1 MPKMNGMHG
10 MHGTNG
16 ELRALGARTTLIVL
30 SALAVGCFDPDPV
43 QDASGAGSTTTT
55 PPTTNPGATGSD
67 PGTTGGGGAT
77 AGATSQDGT
86 NGTPDPDTS
95 GTTAGFIFDV
105 GGAATFG
112 ETEGP
117 PLPGGPGSCRASE
130 AYGAAGGFPAYDDPS
145 YEEFLDRSVVVM
157 TNYAEQP
164 LRIFDISGPPPPPN
178 SWYQAPI
185 YIHPSWTSA
194 AFGGS
199 IFGVT
204 IDSYGNI
211 YVAPSRVYFN
221 GSTTPGTI
229 YRIDHETAAISVL
242 GEVPNTGPALGN
254 INYDCNSET
263 LYIANHE
270 DGRIWQMEMDG
281 TIRSTYRH
289 STGDVTI
296 GAANDPGEPNGL
308 FTDLGDRVWAVQSHA
323 GRLYYSVWSE
333 DSGRQSASAENE
345 IWSVAYVDEDGIP
358 NGATAELEATIPG
371 LNGATYSNPVS
382 DISFASTGWMLAA
395 ERTMYGD
402 TQTVA
407 HQSTTYELQQMG
419 GGGDWVV
426 VGTTYVIGELPNSS
440 SGGVDHDFAEDGY
453 VWMTGDALDFN
464 TPNVVY
470 GLQGTPYGGGDITN
484 STLIDHDNEVTQ
496 QDKGGLG
503 DCELPI
509 PGDAQPPPPPPEG

>member
-1 MPKMNGMHG
+1 MVITREIGG
-10 MHGTNG
+10 
-16 ELRALGARTTLIVL
+16 RWALALS
-30 SALAVGCFDPDPV
+30 SALTVGCFNPDPV
-43 QDASGAGSTTTT
+43 QDASSMGTSSSGV
-55 PPTTNPGATGSD
+55 PTTNE
-67 PGTTGGGGAT
+67 PGTTVADTVTSGVGEGTKGM
-77 AGATSQDGT
+77 TSQSGST
-86 NGTPDPDTS
+86 EMPDPDTS
-95 GTTAGFIFDV
+95 AGTTGFIFDV

-117 PLPGGPGSCRASE
+117 PPPGGPGSCRQSE
-130 AYGAAGGFPAYDDPS
+130 AYGAAGGFPAFDDPA
-145 YEEFLDRSVVVM
+145 YEDFLDRTVLVM
-157 TNYAEQP
+157 TNYADQP
-164 LRIFDISGPPPPPN
+164 LRIFDISGDPPPPN
-178 SWYQAPI
+178 SWYAAPI

-204 IDSYGNI
+204 LDSYGNI
-211 YVAPSRVYFN
+211 YVAPSRVYYSLN
-221 GSTTPGTI
+221 ATPGTI
-229 YRIDHETAAISVL
+229 YRVDHETAAISML

-254 INYDCNSET
+254 INYDCVSET
-263 LYIANHE
+263 IYIANHE

-296 GAANDPGEPNGL
+296 GPANDPGEPDGV
-308 FTDLGDRVWAVQSHA
+308 FSPLGDRVWAVQSHA
-323 GRLYYSVWSE
+323 GRLYYSVWNE
-333 DSGRQSASAENE
+333 DSGRQSQVVENE
-345 IWSVAYVDEDGIP
+345 IWSVGYVDDDGIP

-371 LNGATYSNPVS
+371 LNGASYSNPVS

-395 ERTMYGD
+395 ERTMYD
-402 TQTVA
+402 DFQTVA

-440 SGGVDHDFAEDGY
+440 AGGVDHDFAENGY
-453 VWMTGDALDFN
+453 VWMTGDALDFY
-464 TPNVVY
+464 TPDVVY
-470 GLQGTPYGGGDITN
+470 GVQGTPYGGGDITN

-509 PGDAQPPPPPPEG
+509 PGDAMPPPPPPEG